1 MSETI
6 EQKCIA
12 KGVKLTDQ
20 RKIIAKVMS
29 NSEDHPDVNELYLRV
44 SKLDSKISIAT
55 VYRTVKLFEEAGI
68 ITKHDFKGGKARYE
82 EVSESHHD
90 HLIDIKTG
98 EIIEFVDE
106 DIEILQKKVAE
117 KYGYNLVDHK
127 LELYGIKKKSWL
139 MSKKIFIKT
148 LGCQMNEYDSNR
160 IYDSVKRLGFEKS
173 QNQNNLDCYVLNT
186 CHIRD
191 KAKEKVY
198 HDIGRVKKLYK
209 KKNKPIIVV
218 AGCVAQA
225 ENQEMLNREPY
236 IDIVI
241 GPQSYHKINDKLKN
255 FIKGNKIEE
264 TEFDT
269 VSKFNYFDNIENKN
283 NKIEETEFDTV
294 SKFNYF
300 DNIENE
306 NNKISSYLTIQEGC
320 DKFCSFCVVPY
331 TRGPE
336 YSRPFNKIISEAEE
350 LIKNGT
356 KEIILLGQ
364 NVNAYSFKEKIKEY
378 RISDLIN
385 KLETYSEL
393 KRIRYTTSH
402 PRDMTDDLIECYST
416 SKKLMPLVHLP
427 IQSGS
432 NKILKLMNRKHTVEK
447 YIEIYEKLIKINPK
461 IEFSSDFIIAYP
473 GETENDFNETLDLVK
488 KIKFINSFSFI
499 FSPRPGTVASNLDQI
514 DNKIAKERL
523 LKIQEYLF
531 KFQLKKNES
540 FINKSIDVLVENE
553 MVGQNKL
560 FGRNQYMNSVIF
572 KEGKNFIGKNV
583 NIKIEQVNQNSL
595 FGKIEK
601 NNMRAA

>member
-1 MSETI
+1 
-6 EQKCIA
+6 
-12 KGVKLTDQ
+12 
-20 RKIIAKVMS
+20 
-29 NSEDHPDVNELYLRV
+29 
-44 SKLDSKISIAT
+44 
-55 VYRTVKLFEEAGI
+55 
-68 ITKHDFKGGKARYE
+68 
-82 EVSESHHD
+82 
-90 HLIDIKTG
+90 
-98 EIIEFVDE
+98 
-106 DIEILQKKVAE
+106 
-117 KYGYNLVDHK
+117 
-127 LELYGIKKKSWL
+127 
-139 MSKKIFIKT
+139 
-148 LGCQMNEYDSNR
+148 MNEYDSNR

-173 QNQNNLDCYVLNT
+173 QDQNNLDCYVLNT

-209 KKNKPIIVV
+209 EKNKPIIIV

-255 FIKGNKIEE
+255 FIKG
-264 TEFDT
+264 
-269 VSKFNYFDNIENKN
+269 

-378 RISDLIN
+378 RISHLIN

-402 PRDMTDDLIECYST
+402 PKDMTDDLIECYST

-427 IQSGS
+427 IQTRS

-473 GETENDFNETLDLVK
+473 GETENDFNETLNLVK

-572 KEGKNFIGKNV
+572 EESKNFIGKNV